1 MQRNGEALSESEPT
15 AVLAPPQLRQYCF
28 KDGNPGKRVGTVN
41 RSTAYVKA
49 AIIGTF
55 EAIGGFDF
63 FVQWA
68 KNNPTDFYTK
78 ILIKLIPEKLQP
90 SDDATL
96 KKVIDFSK
104 LSADEFAVFKALMTK
119 AAPVEVTREID
130 AESQV
135 GQSVDASTASTVGSG
150 PTISGV
156 DVPKGQP

>member
-1 MQRNGEALSESEPT
+1 MGDEKSDSITISQQSSKPWLFKLGNNGKPA
-15 AVLAPPQLRQYCF
+15 
-28 KDGNPGKRVGTVN
+28 GTLN
-41 RSTAYVKA
+41 KSTAYVKA

-96 KKVIDFSK
+96 RKVIDFSK
-104 LSADEFAVFKALMTK
+104 LSASEFAVFKALMTK
-119 AAPVEVTREID
+119 AAPVEATREIE
-130 AESQV
+130 AESQSV
-135 GQSVDASTASTVGSG
+135 QSVDTSTASPVPRTD
-150 PTISGV
+150 TISGA
-156 DVPKGQP
+156 DVLKGSEEKR

>member
-1 MQRNGEALSESEPT
+1 MGDEKSDSITISQQSSKPWLFKLGNNGKPA
-15 AVLAPPQLRQYCF
+15 
-28 KDGNPGKRVGTVN
+28 GTLN
-41 RSTAYVKA
+41 KSTAYVKA

-96 KKVIDFSK
+96 RKVIDFSK
-104 LSADEFAVFKALMTK
+104 LSASEFAVFKALMTK
-119 AAPVEVTREID
+119 AAPFEPNVEIS
-130 AESQV
+130 AESHPAPSQAAPPA
-135 GQSVDASTASTVGSG
+135 STDASVS
-150 PTISGV
+150 TISPS
-156 DVPKGQP
+156 DVPKGSEEKR